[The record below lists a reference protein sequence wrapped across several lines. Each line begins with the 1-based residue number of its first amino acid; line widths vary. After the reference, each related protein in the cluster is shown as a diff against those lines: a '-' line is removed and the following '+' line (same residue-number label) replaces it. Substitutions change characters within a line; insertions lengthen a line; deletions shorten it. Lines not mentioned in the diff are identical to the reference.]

1 VPLEISCSSRVAAD
15 LLVEEAN
22 MNRKLLIAAALAAG
36 CAPKPSPQ
44 PAGETFTPEQ
54 LAQRPV
60 CDLVLCV
67 LAEHQGKCC
76 YQLEHPMW
84 DAFDKRMAT
93 LADRANRCAPATL
106 NGYFPVAVT
115 YDASGTVT
123 GVGKPAGF
131 GGTLDAPTLACI
143 TALVRG
149 VRLPAS
155 PTGATLTYPFELH
168 PVN

>member
-1 VPLEISCSSRVAAD
+1 
-15 LLVEEAN
+15 
-22 MNRKLLIAAALAAG
+22 MNRNVLVAAALAAG

-44 PAGETFTPEQ
+44 PTGQILTPEQ

-76 YQLEHPMW
+76 YQLEHPTW
-84 DAFDKRMAT
+84 AAFDARMAS
-93 LADRANRCAPATL
+93 LAGRANRCATTSHYD
-106 NGYFPVAVT
+106 GYFPVAVT

-123 GVGKPAGF
+123 AVGKPAGF
-131 GGTLDAPTLACI
+131 DGTLDTLTLACI
-143 TALVRG
+143 TTLVRG

-155 PTGATLTYPFELH
+155 TSGETLTYPFELH
-168 PVN
+168 P